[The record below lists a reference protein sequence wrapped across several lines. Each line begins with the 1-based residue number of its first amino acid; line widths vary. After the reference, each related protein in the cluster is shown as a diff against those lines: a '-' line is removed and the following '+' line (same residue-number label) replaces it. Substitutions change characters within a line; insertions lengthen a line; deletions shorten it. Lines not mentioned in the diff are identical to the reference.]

1 METGPHVDFPYYP
14 APVVL
19 RHREPLY
26 PRHNACFAIRLTSDE
41 MPNIFWEN
49 LNTLCEGL
57 ASVMHDE
64 PGKRKHYHVALW
76 NANVNH
82 DNLRKKIK
90 AYWLEALGYAAEGNE
105 HISVKKWDGA
115 DTYLVYMIKGKNPLL
130 ENYRVATMAGIVITP
145 DHYEELKT
153 QWRSRNA
160 QENDYS
166 AFKNS
171 PYFPQPIRYTQDQV
185 DRATAPLEAY
195 PFDTVKKA
203 AIDYALNVHGGFV
216 NAKVRYMAKDLISNF
231 CLFNHV
237 PMRPFYI

>member
-1 METGPHVDFPYYP
+1 METGYHVDAPYYP
-14 APVVL
+14 PHVLPVQ
-19 RHREPLY
+19 RGLY
-26 PRHNACFAIRLTSDE
+26 PRHNACFAIRLTTDE

-49 LNTLCEGL
+49 LNTLCEGI
-57 ASVMHDE
+57 ASVMHEE

-76 NANVNH
+76 NATVNH

-90 AYWLEALGYAAEGNE
+90 IYWQEALGFAAEGNE

-130 ENYRVATMAGIVITP
+130 ANYSNSEERDGFAITP
-145 DHYEELKT
+145 EHYEELKN
-153 QWRSRNA
+153 QWRSRNS

-171 PYFPQPIRYTQDQV
+171 QYFPQPVVYTARQQFE
-185 DRATAPLEAY
+185 ATGPLEPY

-203 AIDYALNVHGGFV
+203 AIAYAVNLHGGFV
-216 NAKVRYMAKDLISNF
+216 NAKVRYIAKDLISNF
-231 CLFNHV
+231 CLFNNV
-237 PMRPFYI
+237 AMRPFFI